1 MLQLPLLIKETITL
15 IFIPIRAFTS
25 CLLLMDRFSFE
36 KQMEQPTE
44 FEIIKKKSE
53 EDKLEITVIK
63 KRC

>member
-1 MLQLPLLIKETITL
+1 
-15 IFIPIRAFTS
+15 
-25 CLLLMDRFSFE
+25 MDRFSFE